1 MYFLGRKCVGN
12 ILFEGK
18 CQSPSKYSSSQ
29 VSRKAPVPVRNLV
42 RQVTVHLVGE
52 EETTEQKIDQ
62 NILLFLI
69 YVIIIILVALI
80 SLFVAIFTAPLFLN
94 GWINIDPNGCKL
106 HCITT
111 KLMAVCAR
119 GAQVTIYVNLSTQ
132 TRFCIGISQVF
143 VPCTLASCQ
152 IFGTGWKVC
161 HK

>member
-18 CQSPSKYSSSQ
+18 CQSPSKYCSSQ

-94 GWINIDPNGCKL
+94 GE
-106 HCITT
+106 
-111 KLMAVCAR
+111 
-119 GAQVTIYVNLSTQ
+119 
-132 TRFCIGISQVF
+132 
-143 VPCTLASCQ
+143 
-152 IFGTGWKVC
+152 
-161 HK
+161 